1 MTGSWFGLSKRCA
14 GGGYEAQTRPAPS
27 AQEQAGGPLHLV
39 LALLA
44 AASPLG
50 AQIAASPV
58 AGAGDAATQMVAH
71 PSNAQTLLR
80 PGIAPRDE

>member
-1 MTGSWFGLSKRCA
+1 
-14 GGGYEAQTRPAPS
+14 
-27 AQEQAGGPLHLV
+27 V